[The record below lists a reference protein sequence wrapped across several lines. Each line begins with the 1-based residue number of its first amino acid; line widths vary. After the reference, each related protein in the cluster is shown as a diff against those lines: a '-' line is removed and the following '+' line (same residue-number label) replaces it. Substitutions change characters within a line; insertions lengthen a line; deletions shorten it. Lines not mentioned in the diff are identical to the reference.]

1 MWIRYKRWAGIWLR
15 GKERKDILGKI
26 YVYKSMMWWIQLTQ
40 GMVCLGEI
48 VYVEDTNMVVITVRE
63 VI

>member
-1 MWIRYKRWAGIWLR
+1 MSRNLIEGEWKR
-15 GKERKDILGKI
+15 KI
-26 YVYKSMMWWIQLTQ
+26 YVYKAMMWWIQLTQ

-48 VYVEDTNMVVITVRE
+48 VYVEDTNTVVITVRE